1 MQSYHF
7 AMHTLERALFAYAET
22 RNAAAQRSAARVAHP
37 KTGDKKLFR
46 HPTDPASV
54 ANVEE
59 KDNAAEPQVVNV
71 SNFITLPVTGESSPT
86 ATWDHSALAD
96 EDSDDAGGN
105 KSDNM
110 TREVLSVRNSRFMEK
125 HRIQVGASAKAPKG
139 QGLFAKEKW
148 RWARSC
154 LRKGHGFTACQ
165 SCRSGWA
172 HCPQGAPL
180 PCFWNGWCKCRSQRS
195 P

>member
-1 MQSYHF
+1 
-7 AMHTLERALFAYAET
+7 MHTLERALFAYAET

-139 QGLFAKEKW
+139 QGLFAKENGGG
-148 RWARSC
+148 RDPACERAMVSQHARAAEVV
-154 LRKGHGFTACQ
+154 GHTARREHHCHAFGTGGA
-165 SCRSGWA
+165 SAGRSGV
-172 HCPQGAPL
+172 PDE
-180 PCFWNGWCKCRSQRS
+180 R
-195 P
+195 